1 MQLSHGTLIGICA
14 ILLWSTLIGLMRIVS
29 DGLGPL
35 LGPASIYAVAFV
47 ITLICTGFP
56 RLSSFPRSYLILG
69 SILFVAYEILL
80 SLSISFAENSRQAI
94 EVAILNYLWPAL
106 VVIFSTFLNHQ
117 KIRIW
122 IVIGICCSMYGI
134 CTVLG
139 GEYDFNLD
147 EILKNLSSNPLSYI
161 FATVA
166 AFLWAIYC
174 SVTAKI
180 SKGQTSITFFL
191 LLIALV
197 LWSYGLTFNTYAVN
211 FDLKTA
217 LALLCAGA
225 AIGLGY
231 AAWNKGMACG
241 NVRVLAVLS
250 YFIPIL
256 STLVSS
262 LMLNTPLSFTFWKG
276 VLFVCLGSVFCLK
289 SLKKS

>member
-1 MQLSHGTLIGICA
+1 MKISHGTLVGICA

-29 DGLGPL
+29 TDLGPL
-35 LGPASIYAVAFV
+35 LGPASIYAVAFL
-47 ITLICTGFP
+47 ITLACSGFP

-106 VVIFSTFLNHQ
+106 VVIFSTVLNRQ
-117 KIRIW
+117 RIRLW
-122 IVIGICCSMYGI
+122 IIVGICCSMYGI
-134 CTVLG
+134 GSVLG
-139 GEYDFNLD
+139 GEYNFNLQ
-147 EILKNLSSNPLSYI
+147 EIIKNLSTNPLSYI

-166 AFLWAIYC
+166 SFLWAIYC
-174 SVTAKI
+174 SITAKI

-191 LLIALV
+191 LLIALI
-197 LWSYGLTFNTYAVN
+197 LWAYGLTFNTYDIV

-217 LALLCAGA
+217 GALLCAGA

-250 YFIPIL
+250 YFIPVL

-262 LMLNTPLSFTFWKG
+262 LILSTPLSFTFWKG
-276 VLFVCLGSVFCLK
+276 VLFVCLGSIFCLK
-289 SLKKS
+289 SLNKS